1 MERISYAS
9 IRFNQM
15 ISLDIVSLFTKVPTD
30 EILAVVQDKL
40 IVDSLLEKCNY
51 IPTDNLMKM
60 LTFCVEKTY
69 FRLGSALYQE
79 EEGLVMGSSLC
90 DQYWPTYT

>member
-15 ISLDIVSLFTKVPTD
+15 MSLDVLSLFTKVRTE
-30 EILAVVQDKL
+30 EIVAVVQDKL
-40 IVDSLLEKCNY
+40 IVDSLLEKCKY
-51 IPTDNLMKM
+51 IPTHNLMEM

-69 FRLGSALYQE
+69 FRLGSAFY
-79 EEGLVMGSSLC
+79 
-90 DQYWPTYT
+90 